1 MLRNTYKKSLTLYND
16 LTQSL
21 EKIGS
26 TEHVEANL
34 KFRRTFGSIKN
45 LASVLI
51 PQLKKFKT
59 KEDLEL
65 ELSELEWEL

>member
-1 MLRNTYKKSLTLYND
+1 MLRNTYKKSLNIYND
-16 LTQSL
+16 LTSNL

-34 KFRRTFGSIKN
+34 KYRNTFGSVKN

-51 PQLKKFKT
+51 R
-59 KEDLEL
+59 
-65 ELSELEWEL
+65 

>member
-34 KFRRTFGSIKN
+34 KYRRTFGSIKN

-51 PQLKKFKT
+51 P
-59 KEDLEL
+59 
-65 ELSELEWEL
+65 